1 MYICIYVHILR
12 TCAVHKAYSQT
23 RLKKG
28 ETMNKKLLLQ
38 LFAEGD
44 PKTFTQEELDKIINE
59 RLAREKKAYEKQIE
73 DMTLEHKKELANYS
87 GDEKEKELLKLNLEE
102 QEKQNARL
110 MEEVAKFRK
119 ESRKSEILTAYSK
132 DEMPCVDEF
141 SKIVSLVSNIED
153 DSERAEVYS
162 AVKAYANAIVNK
174 VKQDSLKR
182 EEPNGNSSTNTSSEN
197 NPFKTGN
204 FTEIT
209 RLVRTDKEKA
219 KELASASGNFEK
231 YSYLF

>member
-1 MYICIYVHILR
+1 M
-12 TCAVHKAYSQT
+12 
-23 RLKKG
+23 KK
-28 ETMNKKLLLQ
+28 TKFTLQ

-73 DMTLEHKKELANYS
+73 DMNLKHKKELANFS

-119 ESRKSEILTAYSK
+119 ESRKSEILTTYSK

-141 SKIVSLVSNIED
+141 SKIVYLVSNIED

-174 VKQDSLKR
+174 VKQDALKR
-182 EEPNGNSSTNTSSEN
+182 EEPNGNSSTNTGNEN

-209 RLVRTDKEKA
+209 RLIRTDKAKA

>member
-1 MYICIYVHILR
+1 MCICSYVHILR
-12 TCAVHKAYSQT
+12 TCAVHKVYSQT

-73 DMTLEHKKELANYS
+73 DMALEHKKELANYS

-110 MEEVAKFRK
+110 LEEVAKFRK

-182 EEPNGNSSTNTSSEN
+182 EEPNGNSSTNTSNEN

-209 RLVRTDKEKA
+209 KLVRTDKEKA

>member
-1 MYICIYVHILR
+1 
-12 TCAVHKAYSQT
+12 
-23 RLKKG
+23 
-28 ETMNKKLLLQ
+28 MNKKLLLQ

-73 DMTLEHKKELANYS
+73 DMALEHKKELANYS

-110 MEEVAKFRK
+110 LEEVAKFRK

-182 EEPNGNSSTNTSSEN
+182 EEPNGNSSTNTSNEN

-209 RLVRTDKEKA
+209 KLVRTDKEKA

>member
-1 MYICIYVHILR
+1 M
-12 TCAVHKAYSQT
+12 
-23 RLKKG
+23 KK
-28 ETMNKKLLLQ
+28 TKFTLQ
-38 LFAEGD
+38 LFADGD

-73 DMTLEHKKELANYS
+73 DMNLKHKKELANFS

-119 ESRKSEILTAYSK
+119 ESRKSEILTTYSK

-141 SKIVSLVSNIED
+141 SKIVYLVSNIED
-153 DSERAEVYS
+153 DTERAEVYS

-182 EEPNGNSSTNTSSEN
+182 EEPNGNSSTNTSNEN

-204 FTEIT
+204 FTEMT
-209 RLVRTDKEKA
+209 RLIRTDKAKA

>member
-1 MYICIYVHILR
+1 M
-12 TCAVHKAYSQT
+12 
-23 RLKKG
+23 KK
-28 ETMNKKLLLQ
+28 TKFTLQ
-38 LFAEGD
+38 LFADGD

-73 DMTLEHKKELANYS
+73 DMNLKHKKELANFS

-119 ESRKSEILTAYSK
+119 ESRKSEILTTYSK

-141 SKIVSLVSNIED
+141 SKIVYLVSNIED
-153 DSERAEVYS
+153 DTERAEVYS

-174 VKQDSLKR
+174 VKQDALKR
-182 EEPNGNSSTNTSSEN
+182 EEPNGNSSTNTSNEN
-197 NPFKTGN
+197 NPFKIGN

-209 RLVRTDKEKA
+209 RLIRTDKAKA

>member
-1 MYICIYVHILR
+1 
-12 TCAVHKAYSQT
+12 
-23 RLKKG
+23 
-28 ETMNKKLLLQ
+28 MNKKLLLQ

-110 MEEVAKFRK
+110 MEEVAKFRR

-182 EEPNGNSSTNTSSEN
+182 EEPNGNSSSNTSNEN

-209 RLVRTDKEKA
+209 KLVRTDKEKA

>member
-1 MYICIYVHILR
+1 M
-12 TCAVHKAYSQT
+12 
-23 RLKKG
+23 KK
-28 ETMNKKLLLQ
+28 TKFTLQ
-38 LFAEGD
+38 LFADGD

-73 DMTLEHKKELANYS
+73 DMNLKHKKELANFS

-119 ESRKSEILTAYSK
+119 ESRKSEILTTYSK

-141 SKIVSLVSNIED
+141 SKIVYLVSNIED

-174 VKQDSLKR
+174 VKQDALKR
-182 EEPNGNSSTNTSSEN
+182 EEPNGNSSTNTSNEN

-209 RLVRTDKEKA
+209 RLIRTDKAKA

>member
-1 MYICIYVHILR
+1 M
-12 TCAVHKAYSQT
+12 
-23 RLKKG
+23 KK
-28 ETMNKKLLLQ
+28 TKFTLQ
-38 LFAEGD
+38 LFADGD

-73 DMTLEHKKELANYS
+73 DMNLKHKKELANFS

-110 MEEVAKFRK
+110 LEEVAKFRK
-119 ESRKSEILTAYSK
+119 ESRKSEILTTYSK

-141 SKIVSLVSNIED
+141 SKIVYLVSNIED

-174 VKQDSLKR
+174 VKQDALKR
-182 EEPNGNSSTNTSSEN
+182 EEPNGNSSTNTSNEN

-209 RLVRTDKEKA
+209 RLIRTDKAKA

>member
-1 MYICIYVHILR
+1 MCICSYVHILR
-12 TCAVHKAYSQT
+12 TCAVHKVYSQT

-73 DMTLEHKKELANYS
+73 DMTLEHKKELANFS

-182 EEPNGNSSTNTSSEN
+182 EEPNGNSSTNTSNEN

-209 RLVRTDKEKA
+209 KLVRTDKEKA

>member
-1 MYICIYVHILR
+1 M
-12 TCAVHKAYSQT
+12 
-23 RLKKG
+23 KK
-28 ETMNKKLLLQ
+28 TKFTLQ
-38 LFAEGD
+38 LFADGD
-44 PKTFTQEELDKIINE
+44 SKTFTQEELDKIINE

-73 DMTLEHKKELANYS
+73 DMNLKHKKELANFS

-119 ESRKSEILTAYSK
+119 ESRKSEILTTYSK

-141 SKIVSLVSNIED
+141 SKIVYLVSNIED

-174 VKQDSLKR
+174 VKQDALKR
-182 EEPNGNSSTNTSSEN
+182 EEPNGNSSTNTSNEN

-209 RLVRTDKEKA
+209 RLIRTDKAKA

>member
-1 MYICIYVHILR
+1 
-12 TCAVHKAYSQT
+12 
-23 RLKKG
+23 
-28 ETMNKKLLLQ
+28 MNKKLLLQ

-73 DMTLEHKKELANYS
+73 DMALEHKKELANYS

-110 MEEVAKFRK
+110 LEEVAKFRK

-182 EEPNGNSSTNTSSEN
+182 EEPNGNNSTNTSNEN

-209 RLVRTDKEKA
+209 KLVRTDKEKA

>member
-1 MYICIYVHILR
+1 M
-12 TCAVHKAYSQT
+12 
-23 RLKKG
+23 KK
-28 ETMNKKLLLQ
+28 TKFTLQ
-38 LFAEGD
+38 LFADGD

-73 DMTLEHKKELANYS
+73 DMNLKHKKELANFS

-119 ESRKSEILTAYSK
+119 ESRKSEILTTYSK

-141 SKIVSLVSNIED
+141 SKIVYLVSNIED

-174 VKQDSLKR
+174 VKQDALKR
-182 EEPNGNSSTNTSSEN
+182 EEPNGNSSTNTSNEN

-204 FTEIT
+204 FTEIA
-209 RLVRTDKEKA
+209 RLIRTDKAKA

>member
-1 MYICIYVHILR
+1 M
-12 TCAVHKAYSQT
+12 
-23 RLKKG
+23 KK
-28 ETMNKKLLLQ
+28 TKFTLQ
-38 LFAEGD
+38 LFADGD

-73 DMTLEHKKELANYS
+73 DMNLKHKKELANFS

-119 ESRKSEILTAYSK
+119 ESRKSEILTTYSK

-141 SKIVSLVSNIED
+141 SKIVYLVSNIED

-174 VKQDSLKR
+174 VKQDALKR
-182 EEPNGNSSTNTSSEN
+182 EEPNGNSSTNTSNEN

-209 RLVRTDKEKA
+209 KLIRTDKAKA

>member
-1 MYICIYVHILR
+1 M
-12 TCAVHKAYSQT
+12 
-23 RLKKG
+23 KK
-28 ETMNKKLLLQ
+28 TKFTLQ
-38 LFAEGD
+38 LFADGD

-73 DMTLEHKKELANYS
+73 DMNLKHKKELANFS

-119 ESRKSEILTAYSK
+119 ESRKSEILTTYSK

-141 SKIVSLVSNIED
+141 SKIVYLVSNIED
-153 DSERAEVYS
+153 DTERAEVYS

-174 VKQDSLKR
+174 VKQDALKR
-182 EEPNGNSSTNTSSEN
+182 EEPNGNSSTNTSNEN

-209 RLVRTDKEKA
+209 RLIRTDKAKA